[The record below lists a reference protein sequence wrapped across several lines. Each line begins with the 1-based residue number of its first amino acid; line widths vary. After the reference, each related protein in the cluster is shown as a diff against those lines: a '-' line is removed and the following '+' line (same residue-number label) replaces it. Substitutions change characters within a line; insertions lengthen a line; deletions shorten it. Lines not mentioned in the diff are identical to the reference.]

1 MACHVNMHVSQAAMS
16 GLEAYHVNIHVSQAV
31 VSGLSCEHACKP
43 AYCEWLVM

>member
-16 GLEAYHVNIHVSQAV
+16 ACHVNMHVSQAA

-43 AYCEWLVM
+43 GCCEWLVM